1 VPEYQPIVDEV
12 CKLVKEQADPARG
25 QVPVDF
31 CRAYLRRLPAALRL
45 TPDQLAKQVESLF
58 AFADERG
65 HEPIAVR
72 AFNPSQ
78 AEHGYEAPG
87 TVVEV
92 NVSDSPFLLDSVS
105 NELIAHGLEVVNVLH
120 PVVGADRDHQGRLVA
135 MRHAR
140 DAANRE
146 SLQHYEVDRR
156 LFEAD
161 LPSLENQVRRVLA
174 DVARAVR
181 DFRPMRDRVGTMIQA
196 VKAASAHY
204 SYDEIAEA
212 VAVLGWLWDLN
223 FIFLGYREYEMIE
236 TPDGPAVAVVGGSG
250 LGILSD
256 EERSAYREPKLLSEM
271 SPELADRFL
280 SGDPVVI
287 SKTNSLSTVHRRT
300 KMDYVGVRRLDHNGF
315 SVGELRL
322 VGLFTSKAYME
333 PASRI
338 PLLRRKLAQIVGAE
352 DLMEGSHDHKAVI
365 QLFDSFPKHELFSA
379 PTEALREEV
388 MGLLALQE
396 RQQVRL
402 FLRQDLL
409 ERKISLLVALP
420 RDRFN
425 ASLRKRLQNLFME
438 RFNGASVDYHLAM
451 GESDPAQVHFT
462 VWVQRGDIPE
472 VPFDDLESEVVAL
485 TRTWQDHL
493 EDLLR
498 AQKGPARAA
507 DLVENWGGRFP
518 EYYSSSTHLSVA
530 AGDVANLDRLSDQ
543 QRFVVGLQNERGPGE
558 KLTRVALYRLDGK
571 LPLSDLVPTLEHLGL
586 RVVEETATRL
596 TGGDGN
602 TFIHDFGVL
611 TAEGQQLDL
620 DADGER
626 LAAALTAAWGGEAE
640 TDGLQRLIVLAGLDH
655 NQVAILR
662 AYRTYWRRVSPS
674 FTVDYV
680 NNILATF
687 PKITRTL
694 VLLFE
699 ARFDPQMSDVD
710 PEPLRAELL
719 SSLDEVP
726 TLEADRILRGF
737 MKLIEATVRTNVY
750 RRRPWLSFKFQSGDV
765 PEMPKPT
772 PLTEIFVYGPDVEAI
787 HLRGGMVARGG
798 LRWSERQE
806 DYRTEVLGLM
816 KAQMTK
822 NAVIVPTGA
831 KGGFVP
837 RHLPADSAGVR
848 AAVRSAYVTF
858 IRGLLDLT
866 DNLVGGKIEPPE
878 NVRVHDGD
886 DPYLVVAAD
895 KGTAT
900 FSDTA
905 NAVAAEYGFW
915 LGDGFASGG
924 SAGYDHKALGIT
936 ARGAWES
943 VKRHFIEMGTDPER
957 DVMTVVG
964 IGDMSG
970 DVFGNGVLLSR
981 SLKLLA
987 AFDHRHIFIDPD
999 PDPEASFSE
1008 RRRLYDLPG
1017 STWADYDVGLISPG
1031 GGVYSRT
1038 AKRIDLSEG
1047 ARAALGITASRLT
1060 PNDLISA
1067 ILSAPVDLFWNGGI
1081 GTFVKASTES
1091 HEDVA
1096 DRTNDAVR
1104 VDGKSLRCRVVAEGG
1119 NLGFTQQGRIEYAAA
1134 GGRLN
1139 TDFIDN
1145 SGGVHCSDREVNLKI
1160 LLGLAETDGLIDRA
1174 ERDHLVASVSE
1185 HVVKAILYGNYLQ
1198 AQILSQEERHCGRRI
1213 EAFAQLLDELESEGV
1228 LDRALEGLP
1237 SSEEMHERRRTGGR
1251 LTRPELAVLLAYS
1264 KRSLKDALVR
1274 SDLPDVPY
1282 LESELRAYFPEPIVR
1297 RFGHLLPHH
1306 PLRRELIAN
1315 MVANDLVNSMGVT
1328 FVSRRAAQSGSDPA
1342 GVARAYRCA
1351 RDVTGAVERWEAVER
1366 LSGRLDLSVL
1376 TELLEGVDWLVATT
1390 TRWFLARGA
1399 GPSLWEE
1406 IPRYRVGFKEL
1417 AVAVPDIGPP
1427 QWQEEHEERVEALVG
1442 QGVPED
1448 LARRHAYQGELVHG
1462 PDIID
1467 VSVAI
1472 GKPELDVARV
1482 FFQIGQTAHLD
1493 RLDDLSSQVRAKSG
1507 WQRWALQSVSDDLL
1521 IVRRE
1526 LAQAVLA
1533 GADGAAEAV
1542 AAFIERRQVELARFD
1557 KFMTSLEAT
1566 AVDDLAQI
1574 TVAIRQARTLLS

>member
-1 VPEYQPIVDEV
+1 MPEYEPIVGQV
-12 CKLVKEQADPARG
+12 CRLVEEQADPDRS
-25 QVPVDF
+25 QVLVDF
-31 CRAYLRRLPAALRL
+31 CKAYLRRLPPALQL
-45 TPDQLAKQVESLF
+45 TPAQLAKQVTSIF
-58 AFADERG
+58 AFVDERG
-65 HEPIAVR
+65 HEAIAVR

-78 AEHGYEAPG
+78 SEHGYEAPG

-92 NVSDSPFLLDSVS
+92 NVADSPFLLDSVS
-105 NELIAHGLEVVNVLH
+105 NELTAHGLEVVNLLH
-120 PVVGADRDHQGRLVA
+120 PVVGADRDSGGRLA
-135 MRHAR
+135 AIKHAR
-140 DAANRE
+140 DASSRE
-146 SLQHYEVDRR
+146 SIQHYEVDRK

-161 LPSLENQVRRVLA
+161 LPSLESQLRRVLA

-204 SYDEIAEA
+204 SHDELAEA

-236 TPDGPAVAVVGGSG
+236 TPDGPAVVVVDGSG

-256 EERSAYREPKLLSEM
+256 EERSAYRQPKLLSEM

-300 KMDYVGVRRLDHNGF
+300 KMDYVGVRRLDYNGF

-322 VGLFTSKAYME
+322 VGLFTTKAYME

-338 PLLRRKLAQIVGAE
+338 PLLRRKLAQIVAAE
-352 DLMEGSHDHKAVI
+352 DLIEGSHDHKAVF

-388 MGLLALQE
+388 MGLLTLQE

-402 FLRQDLL
+402 FVRQDLL

-438 RFNGASVDYHLAM
+438 RFNGASVDYHLAL
-451 GESDPAQVHFT
+451 GEGDPAQIHFT
-462 VWVQRGDIPE
+462 VWVQRGEIPE
-472 VPFDDLESEVVAL
+472 VPIDDLEKEVVAL

-493 EDLLR
+493 EDLLS

-507 DLVENWGGRFP
+507 ELVDRWGGRFP
-518 EYYSSSTHLSVA
+518 DYYSSSTHLLIA
-530 AGDVANLDRLSDQ
+530 AGDVANLDRLSDER
-543 QRFVVGLQNERGPGE
+543 RFVVGLQNERGPGE
-558 KLTRVALYRLDGK
+558 KLTRIALYRLDGK

-596 TGGDGN
+596 AGGDDN
-602 TFIHDFGVL
+602 TFIHDFGIL
-611 TAEGQQLDL
+611 TADGQQLDL

-626 LAAALTAAWGGEAE
+626 LAAALTAVWGGESE
-640 TDGLQRLIVLAGLDH
+640 TDGLQRLIILAGLNH
-655 NQVAILR
+655 QQVAVLR
-662 AYRTYWRRVSPS
+662 AYRTYWRRVSPA
-674 FTVDYV
+674 FTVAYV
-680 NNILATF
+680 NNILATH
-687 PKITRTL
+687 PKITRAL

-710 PEPLRAELL
+710 PEALRAELL
-719 SSLDEVP
+719 TMLDEVP

-737 MKLIEATVRTNVY
+737 MRLIEATVRTNFY
-750 RRRPWLSFKFQSGDV
+750 RRRPWLSFKFRSADV

-772 PLTEIFVYGPDVEAI
+772 PLTEIFVYGPEVEAI

-837 RHLPADSAGVR
+837 RHLPTDARGVK

-858 IRGLLDLT
+858 IRGMLDLT

-915 LGDGFASGG
+915 LGDAFASGG

-943 VKRHFIEMGTDPER
+943 AKRHFLELGVDPER
-957 DVMTVVG
+957 QVITAVG

-981 SLKLLA
+981 TMKLLA

-999 PDPEASFSE
+999 PDPEASFHE
-1008 RRRLYDLPG
+1008 RQRLYDLPA
-1017 STWADYDVGLISPG
+1017 SSWADYNPALISPG
-1031 GGVYSRT
+1031 GGVFSRS
-1038 AKRIDLSEG
+1038 AKRIDLSE
-1047 ARAALGITASRLT
+1047 AATTALQTNAFRLT

-1067 ILSAPVDLFWNGGI
+1067 ILCAPVDLLWNGGI
-1081 GTFVKASTES
+1081 GTFVKATAES
-1091 HEDVA
+1091 HQEVA
-1096 DRTNDAVR
+1096 DRTNDGVR
-1104 VDGKSLRCRVVAEGG
+1104 VDGKSLRCRVVVEGG
-1119 NLGFTQQGRIEYAAA
+1119 NLGFTQRGRIEYAVA
-1134 GGRLN
+1134 GGRIN

-1145 SGGVHCSDREVNLKI
+1145 SGGVNCSDREVNLKI

-1174 ERDHLVASVSE
+1174 ERDQLVASVSGE
-1185 HVVKAILYGNYLQ
+1185 VVEAIIYDNYLQ
-1198 AQILSQEERHCGRRI
+1198 AQILSQEERHCARRI
-1213 EAFAQLLDELESEGV
+1213 EAFAQLLDELESEGA

-1274 SDLPDVPY
+1274 SDLPDVAY
-1282 LESELRAYFPEPIVR
+1282 LESDLRAYFPAPIVR

-1306 PLRRELIAN
+1306 PLRRELVAN
-1315 MVANDLVNSMGVT
+1315 MVANDLVNSMGAT
-1328 FVSRRAAQSGSDPA
+1328 FTSRRAAQSGSDPA

-1351 RDVTGAVERWEAVER
+1351 RDVTGAVERWEAVEN
-1366 LSGRLDLSVL
+1366 LSGDLPLDVR

-1399 GPSLWEE
+1399 GPGLWDE
-1406 IPRYRVGFKEL
+1406 IPRYRAGFEEL
-1417 AVAVPDIGPP
+1417 ATAVPDIGPP
-1427 QWQEEHEERVEALVG
+1427 QWRAEHEERVEALVA

-1467 VSVAI
+1467 VSVATRR
-1472 GKPELDVARV
+1472 PELDVARV

-1493 RLDDLSSQVRAKSG
+1493 RLDDLSAQVRAKSG
-1507 WQRWALQSVSDDLL
+1507 WQRWALQSASDDLL
-1521 IVRRE
+1521 VVRRE
-1526 LAQAVLA
+1526 LVERVLA
-1533 GADGAAEAV
+1533 GSEEADGAL
-1542 AAFIERRQVELARFD
+1542 AAFVERRAVELARFD
-1557 KFMTSLEAT
+1557 KFMTALEASG
-1566 AVDDLAQI
+1566 VDDLAQI
-1574 TVAIRQARTLLS
+1574 TVATRQARTLL